1 MKARIAFSFLLALVF
16 LIVAGSQSFARSARE
31 AGIPPVPLPVWQS
44 EVAVPGVDLAE
55 QGVPGMAL
63 DPDGRPHLVY
73 GRNRLFHAWRDGA
86 SWQVETVDP
95 AGALTGP
102 VIAIDDA
109 GNITIVAYT
118 EASRQR
124 KELVA
129 YSRAPGGEWQTAP
142 IPVPSIS
149 EYPVLALALDG
160 DGRPHVATTG
170 STADLMP
177 LLIYA
182 HTSPAGWVSETIELE
197 NNAAFYVS
205 LALDSGNR
213 PMILYQAYDTYHQ
226 DEVLWLARR
235 EASGWT
241 HQLLAHAAHIVGSS
255 LALDAAGRAHA
266 VFSDLEPARLV
277 YLRQTATGWQTLVES
292 GAGYALSLALDD
304 ADRPHIAYTNANEDI
319 VYAVLGDAGWE
330 RTTIPMVGHA
340 GGHNTLLLDDSGAA
354 HISTM
359 QYAQNLYYATNRGG
373 PWVAIPVAVEDPVGL
388 RHALAL
394 DANDRPYLLYTQP
407 SVEEL
412 RWAVKDGDAWA
423 TSPVADLSGLPL
435 YELEL
440 AAAIGPNGV
449 PWIAYVDEPANALIV
464 GTRPGDNWSLEP
476 ITTAGSS
483 LALAVGHDNRPQLIL
498 IQGGRLLYWTQ
509 QGGAWQS
516 EAISADGPA
525 GVDVYSAYLALDGDD
540 VPHIVYWASDGS
552 TVMAV
557 RQAENDWQ
565 TETLPVEDIVVG
577 MALGPDASL
586 YLLTLTFR
594 TEGHKPPFTFY
605 TLWLSEQVAGQWTHH
620 ELFEDMYNGEDSL
633 ATSLVVDANGTVH
646 IAARDA
652 SGRLHYDRRA
662 ADGQWV
668 GGSLEVYSGA
678 FALAVGSDG
687 QPRISRTLH
696 ADLWLDTRGIV
707 LLGQHAVLPFV
718 PVP

>member
-1 MKARIAFSFLLALVF
+1 MKVRIAFSFLLALVF

-44 EVAVPGVDLAE
+44 EVAVAGVDLAE

-95 AGALTGP
+95 NGGALTGP

-170 STADLMP
+170 STADFTP
-177 LLIYA
+177 FLLYA
-182 HTSPAGWVSETIELE
+182 HASPAGWVSETIELE
-197 NNAAFYVS
+197 GNAAFYIS

-213 PMILYQAYDTYHQ
+213 PVILYQAYDTNHQ
-226 DEVLWLARR
+226 DEILWLARR

-241 HQLLAHAAHIVGSS
+241 HQSLAHAAHIVGSS
-255 LALDAAGRAHA
+255 LALDAADRAHV

-277 YLRQTATGWQTLVES
+277 YLRQTGNGWQTRVES
-292 GAGYALSLALDD
+292 DTGYVLSLALDD
-304 ADRPHIAYTNANEDI
+304 AARPHIAYTNANEDI

-340 GGHNTLLLDDSGAA
+340 GSHNTLLLDANGAA
-354 HISTM
+354 HISTL
-359 QYAQNLYYATNRGG
+359 QYAQGLYYATNRGG
-373 PWVAIPVAVEDPVGL
+373 AWAAMPVAVEDPVGD

-394 DANDRPYLLYTQP
+394 DADDRPYLLYTQP

-412 RWAVKDGDAWA
+412 RWAVKDGDTWA
-423 TSPVADLSGLPL
+423 TSLVADLSGLPL

-449 PWIAYVDEPANALIV
+449 PWIAYVDEPGNALIV
-464 GTRPGDNWSLEP
+464 GTRPGGAWSLEP
-476 ITTAGSS
+476 ITTAGGD
-483 LALAVGHDNRPQLIL
+483 LALAVGHDNRPQLIM
-498 IQGGRLLYWTQ
+498 IQGRQLVYWTQ
-509 QGGAWQS
+509 QGGVWRS
-516 EAISADGPA
+516 EVISPA
-525 GVDVYSAYLALDGDD
+525 GVDIYSAYLALDSEDTPY
-540 VPHIVYWASDGS
+540 VVYWASDGS
-552 TVMAV
+552 MVKAV
-557 RQAENDWQ
+557 RQGENDWQ
-565 TETLPVEDIVVG
+565 TETLPVGDIVVG
-577 MALGPDASL
+577 MALGPDGSL

-605 TLWLSEQVAGQWTHH
+605 TLRLSEQVAGQWTHH
-620 ELFEDMYNGEDSL
+620 DLFEDMYNGEDSL
-633 ATSLVVDANGTVH
+633 AASLVVDVNGTVH

-652 SGRLHYDRRA
+652 SGQLHYDRRA
-662 ADGQWV
+662 ADGQWTS
-668 GGSLEVYSGA
+668 GSPEVYSGA

-696 ADLWLDTRGIV
+696 SDLWLDTRGIV
-707 LLGQHAVLPFV
+707 LLNQHAVLPFV

>member
-1 MKARIAFSFLLALVF
+1 MKARLAFSFLLSLVF
-16 LIVAGSQSFARSARE
+16 LIAAGSRSFAGNARE
-31 AGIPPVPLPVWQS
+31 TAIPPVSLPIWQG
-44 EVAVPGVDLAE
+44 EVAAPGVDLAE

-63 DPDGRPHLVY
+63 DPEGRPHLVY

-95 AGALTGP
+95 AGALVGP

-124 KELVA
+124 QELVA
-129 YSRAPGGEWQTAP
+129 YSRAPGGAWQTAP
-142 IPVPSIS
+142 IPVPSIT

-170 STADLMP
+170 STADLSP

-182 HTSPAGWVSETIELE
+182 HAAPAGWVSETIELE
-197 NNAAFYVS
+197 RNAVSYIS

-213 PMILYQAYDTYHQ
+213 PVILYQSYGTNYPSDI
-226 DEVLWLARR
+226 LWLARR
-235 EASGWT
+235 EASGWA
-241 HQLLAHAAHIVGSS
+241 HESIAHAAYIVGSS
-255 LALDAAGRAHA
+255 LALDAADRVHV
-266 VFSDLEPARLV
+266 VFSDLDPQSLV
-277 YLRQTATGWQTLVES
+277 YLRQTANGWQTLMEADTS
-292 GAGYALSLALDD
+292 HSLSLALDD
-304 ADRPHIAYTNANEDI
+304 ADRPHVAYTNANEDI

-340 GGHNTLLLDDSGAA
+340 GGYNTLLLDDTGAA

-359 QYAQNLYYATNRGG
+359 QYAQNLYYATNHGG
-373 PWVAIPVAVEDPVGL
+373 PWAAMPVAVQDSVGD

-394 DANDRPYLLYTQP
+394 DADDRPHLLYAHP
-407 SVEEL
+407 SAEQL
-412 RWAVKDGDAWA
+412 RWAVKDGDTWT
-423 TSPVADLSGLPL
+423 TSLVADISGLPL

-440 AAAIGPNGV
+440 AAAIGPNNV

-464 GTRPGDNWSLEP
+464 GTRPGDDWSLEP
-476 ITTAGSS
+476 ITTAGGS
-483 LALAVGHDNRPQLIL
+483 LGLAVGHDNRPQLIL
-498 IQGGRLLYWTQ
+498 IQGGRLVYWMQ

-516 EAISADGPA
+516 EVIGPA
-525 GVDVYSAYLALDGDD
+525 GVDIYRADLALDGDD
-540 VPHIVYWASDGS
+540 HPHVVYWAADGS
-552 TVMAV
+552 TVLAV
-557 RQAENDWQ
+557 RQGDNDWQ
-565 TETLPVEDIVVG
+565 TETLPLEFVAD

-605 TLWLSEQVAGQWTHH
+605 TLRLSEQVAGQWTHH
-620 ELFEDMYNGEDSL
+620 ALFEDMYNGEDSL
-633 ATSLVVDANGTVH
+633 AASLVVDANGTVH
-646 IAARDA
+646 IAARDSA
-652 SGRLHYDRRA
+652 GWLHYDRRA
-662 ADGQWV
+662 AGGQWA

-687 QPRISRTLH
+687 QPRISRTTH
-696 ADLWLDTRGIV
+696 GDLWLDTRDI
-707 LLGQHAVLPFV
+707 LLLNQHAVLPVV